1 VNWTLGPGPTSAT
14 KSVPAERPAYS
25 IQLNPLSSP
34 RDPTEGDETSITVEI
49 SNAGLVDGNSGQ
61 LFLVD
66 ANGNLLAQ
74 SETDILLSEEE
85 REIILSIVWPSGSDV
100 TLTAKW
106 SIGQQ
111 IVTSSQS
118 YSSGV
123 TVSSAQSY
131 DIPWIGMIS
140 GIAIAGAVIL
150 IMRLKNTLKENTS
163 ASPRYKDRTAKTKK
177 TITKSKTT
185 ASSNDRKVQVGCP
198 ECARQLRVPASYSGK
213 VRCPDC
219 STRFDVTSRDEPR
232 QEEEEVE
239 EIVEQEKKEI
249 SCPDCAQSLMVPTDY
264 AGSVRCP
271 ACKVVFK
278 ANSQ

>member
-1 VNWTLGPGPTSAT
+1 
-14 KSVPAERPAYS
+14 
-25 IQLNPLSSP
+25 
-34 RDPTEGDETSITVEI
+34 
-49 SNAGLVDGNSGQ
+49 
-61 LFLVD
+61 
-66 ANGNLLAQ
+66 
-74 SETDILLSEEE
+74 
-85 REIILSIVWPSGSDV
+85 
-100 TLTAKW
+100 
-106 SIGQQ
+106 
-111 IVTSSQS
+111 
-118 YSSGV
+118 
-123 TVSSAQSY
+123 
-131 DIPWIGMIS
+131 
-140 GIAIAGAVIL
+140 
-150 IMRLKNTLKENTS
+150 
-163 ASPRYKDRTAKTKK
+163 
-177 TITKSKTT
+177 
-185 ASSNDRKVQVGCP
+185 VQVGCP